1 MLSWLDVDRQLAAD
15 KWSGGSR
22 AWLPLLLDLSCGLS
36 SAAMSLRAEPT
47 ARRSKSKSSAS
58 CQAKLSP
65 SVPPSHRTAAPSRVA
80 LSRAILV
87 RPVTYSGGI
96 GRRGRRNLQLA
107 VTKLGGCLPPTPVSA
122 ALPLSHLW
130 WRTTS

>member
-36 SAAMSLRAEPT
+36 SAAMALRAEPT

-58 CQAKLSP
+58 WRSQAKP
-65 SVPPSHRTAAPSRVA
+65 QRAAIAPHRCS
-80 LSRAILV
+80 
-87 RPVTYSGGI
+87 
-96 GRRGRRNLQLA
+96 
-107 VTKLGGCLPPTPVSA
+107 
-122 ALPLSHLW
+122 SHLW
-130 WRTTS
+130 RSLVLNRCAS